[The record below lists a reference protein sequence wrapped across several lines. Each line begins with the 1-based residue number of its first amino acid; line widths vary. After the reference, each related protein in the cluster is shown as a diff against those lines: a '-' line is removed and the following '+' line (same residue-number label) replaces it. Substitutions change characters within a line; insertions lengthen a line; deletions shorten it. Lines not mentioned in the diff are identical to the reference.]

1 MEFKAYEWSNEIER
15 KNAEF
20 TFAILRCFDC
30 DRQNKIEKAYF
41 KRSRGTVGV
50 CLNLKTTNLLIPQKL
65 RTTSFPAKSG

>member
-41 KRSRGTVGV
+41 EPKNHQSTYTAEIANHV
-50 CLNLKTTNLLIPQKL
+50 I
-65 RTTSFPAKSG
+65 SS

>member
-20 TFAILRCFDC
+20 TFTILRCFDC
-30 DRQNKIEKAYF
+30 DRQNKIEKVYF

-50 CLNLKTTNLLIPQKL
+50 WLNLKTTNLLIPQKL